1 MRIEFTLNGIAR
13 NVTVEPGMN
22 AQKFLQDV
30 MHVPSVRSGDDGT
43 GYIGNDVILVD
54 DTPMSAQRLIVAQL
68 HERNV
73 RTVESLSPEPGK
85 LSDLQQAL
93 VESGAVQD
101 GYNTPA
107 AALLLD
113 DLLHRIPK
121 PNRQEIQDALSGL
134 FVRDCGYEPFF
145 KAMDLYQARK
155 NDPDAAAAPTFRPE
169 WREVGTPRPR
179 LDGVSLA
186 SGQKAFV
193 EDRVVPEALVLHM
206 LRSPH
211 AHAYITSIDTA
222 AAENVPGVHM
232 VITHENCPET
242 NYTQAGQGFPEPSPH
257 DRRMFN
263 RKVRHVGDR
272 VAAVVAETHEAAKAA
287 LELLKVEYEVL
298 EPVLS
303 IEQAEREGAPLV
315 HGGPQQYVVG
325 APDDLEEIN
334 KNAEPRDGTITY
346 QFPIGA
352 NPRKN
357 IAASI
362 SGGLGD
368 TTAGFEQADVVIERT
383 YKTGQIYCTPPE
395 THVVYSYMDNNRV
408 VVHASTQVPW
418 HVRRL
423 VATVLGMPQN
433 RVRVIKERVGGGYG
447 SKQDILLED
456 VCAWAT
462 YKTNRPVYSH
472 YTRTEEFTACSSRHP
487 MTVSVKLG
495 ALDDGTLTAV
505 EMNSKADT
513 GPYGNHCLTV
523 PMNACSK
530 SLPLFLCDNVAFSV
544 TVFYSNILP
553 TGAYQGYG
561 APQGSF
567 ALQTAMAE
575 LASEL
580 GLSHMDVIEKNRV
593 REGSRL
599 ELMRILGEGR
609 EGVAADVESCGLGEA
624 LKCGAES
631 IELNSPVTSDDPD
644 IRIGKGFAIIQQG
657 SGLPGL
663 DQANGRVC
671 LCSDG
676 SLLVQQGGADLGTG
690 LDTVMAKMAA
700 ETMQVPL
707 DKVAVISG
715 DTDATPF
722 DTGAYA
728 SSGTF
733 FSGGAAMLAARDL
746 NKKVLER
753 AAHILKTVPEELRL
767 DYPGVVTGGS
777 RNLTLAEIAHEAE
790 SGEGLGPIAGV
801 GSFTTE
807 HHAIPYGAHFAQV
820 AVNVRTGEVRLQ
832 KYHALQ
838 DCGTPVN
845 PELAAGQIYGGA
857 LKSLGHALWE
867 EMVLDE
873 TGTPMNPSMQGYCAP
888 GILDIPEDFR
898 AEFVVTDDPHGP
910 FGAKSIS
917 EIATN
922 GAAPAVAE
930 AIHDAVGVWIRD
942 WPFTPEKI
950 LRAMGTL

>member
-1 MRIEFTLNGIAR
+1 MRIQFTLNGIAR
-13 NVTVEPGMN
+13 TVTVEPGMN
-22 AQKFLQDV
+22 AQKFLQTV
-30 MHVPSVRSGDDGT
+30 MHIPSVRSGDDGT

-54 DTPMSAQRLIVAQL
+54 QTPMSAQRLIAAQL
-68 HERNV
+68 HGRDI

-85 LSDLQQAL
+85 LSDLQRAL
-93 VESGAVQD
+93 VDSGAVQD
-101 GYNTPA
+101 GYNSPA
-107 AALLLD
+107 AALLLH
-113 DLLHRIPK
+113 DLL
-121 PNRQEIQDALSGL
+121 NRVAEPDRAQVQDALSGL

-145 KAMDLYQARK
+145 TAIELYLARK
-155 NDPDAAAAPTFRPE
+155 QGRDMEPAPSFRPE
-169 WREVGTPRPR
+169 YREVGKPRAR
-179 LDGVSLA
+179 VDGQGLA
-186 SGQKAFV
+186 GGMKAFV
-193 EDRVVPEALVLHM
+193 EDRVAPEALVLHM

-211 AHAYITSIDTA
+211 AHAYITEIDTSE
-222 AAENVPGVHM
+222 AETMPGVHLI
-232 VITHENCPET
+232 VTHENCPET

-272 VAAVVAETHEAAKAA
+272 VAAVVAETHEAAQAA
-287 LELLKVEYEVL
+287 MDRIRVEYEVL
-298 EPVLS
+298 EPVLN

-315 HGGPQQYVVG
+315 HGGPQEYVVG
-325 APDDLEEIN
+325 APDDLDEMN
-334 KNAEPRDGTITY
+334 RNADPRDGKITY

-368 TTAGFEQADVVIERT
+368 TEAGFEQADVVLEQT

-395 THVVYSYMDNNRV
+395 THVVYTHMDNNRV

-423 VATVLGMPQN
+423 VATVLGLPQN
-433 RVRVIKERVGGGYG
+433 RVRVVKERVGGGYG

-462 YKTNRPVYSH
+462 YRTNRPVYSH

-487 MTVSVKLG
+487 MTIRVKLG
-495 ALDDGTLTAV
+495 AKKDGTLTAV
-505 EMNSKADT
+505 EMHSKADT

-530 SLPLFLCDNVAFSV
+530 SLPLFLCDNVSFSV
-544 TVFYSNILP
+544 TIFYSNILP

-567 ALQTAMAE
+567 ALQTAIAE
-575 LASEL
+575 LAHEL
-580 GLSHMDVIEKNRV
+580 DMSHMDVVEKNRV
-593 REGSRL
+593 RQGSRL

-609 EGVAADVESCGLGEA
+609 EGVAADIESCGLGDA
-624 LKCGAES
+624 LKRGAQS
-631 IELNSPVTSDDPD
+631 MELDTPATSNDPD
-644 IRIGKGFAIIQQG
+644 VCIGKGFAIIQQG

-676 SLLVQQGGADLGTG
+676 SVLVQQGGADLGTG
-690 LDTVMAKMAA
+690 LDTAMAKMAA

-707 DKVAVISG
+707 DKVAVVSG

-746 NKKVLER
+746 HKKVLKR
-753 AAHILKTVPEELRL
+753 AAHILGTSVDDLRL
-767 DYPGVVTGGS
+767 DYPGVVTGGP
-777 RNLTLAEIAHEAE
+777 RELTLAQIAHDAE
-790 SGEGLGPIAGV
+790 SGEGLGPIWGR

-820 AVNVRTGEVRLQ
+820 AVNKRTGEVRVQ
-832 KYHALQ
+832 KYHALH
-838 DCGTPVN
+838 DCGTPIN

-857 LKSLGHALWE
+857 LKSMGHALWE
-867 EMVLDE
+867 EMVLHE
-873 TGTPMNPSMQGYCAP
+873 TGTPENPTMEEYCAP
-888 GILDIPEDFR
+888 GMLDIPEDFR
-898 AEFVVTDDPHGP
+898 ADFVVTDDPHGP

-922 GAAPAVAE
+922 GAAPAIAE